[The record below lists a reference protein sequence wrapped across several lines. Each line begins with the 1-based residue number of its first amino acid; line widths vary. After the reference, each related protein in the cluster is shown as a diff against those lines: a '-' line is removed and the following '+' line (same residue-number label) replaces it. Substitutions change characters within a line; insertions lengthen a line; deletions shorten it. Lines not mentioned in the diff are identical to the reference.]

1 MSEADGRVLPA
12 LDTFPGLV
20 LALTA
25 LSGELPAA
33 LVSRLPASDT
43 YKEYAVKRLK
53 RDNLLRTFYR
63 NGVRGL
69 RLTAAAKRLLVEC
82 WPDQFLPYLS
92 GSTETNQL
100 KSEITRR
107 LRLHRMAEVLV
118 SMYNAGVLM
127 FPWETPPVF
136 GSALPPVGTS
146 ISQPS
151 YYSSREVKE
160 IGPQTV
166 KIRGSRAAGVLL
178 ADSGVFSIYNTG
190 ATQMKW
196 AYKSEMRLKALLQ
209 MELCQNRFPDQF
221 MNAQQCAIVFG
232 TDMER
237 LDTLM
242 GADGGK
248 PHNYFALDGS
258 FDHFCFLTSD
268 HKGEAILRLLCD
280 PDLRE
285 TLDGILTENLR
296 PPNPDYPVENDG
308 FEDMKPVL
316 FGYACDMPRIRR
328 FDTALALRGER
339 GLMICF
345 DFQEDALRRCC
356 GPQIQF
362 QCLDFEACERSV
374 FLSTKSR

>member
-1 MSEADGRVLPA
+1 MS
-12 LDTFPGLV
+12 GLNS
-20 LALTA
+20 LSGLLLTLTA

-33 LVSRLPASDT
+33 QVSRLPSTPAYREKVIKS
-43 YKEYAVKRLK
+43 LK
-53 RDNLLRTFYR
+53 GQKLLRAYSKD
-63 NGVRGL
+63 GLRGL
-69 RLTAAAKRLLVEC
+69 RLTAAAKKLLADNWSE
-82 WPDQFLPYLS
+82 QFGPLFS
-92 GSTETNQL
+92 GDTITNAPKYTL
-100 KSEITRR
+100 VHR